1 MAGTTKLTRQATLE
15 DITRRCNVAI
25 TARASIVEEALAL
38 VRQSGAYVSESEQQ
52 ISGAL
57 SVILGAKP
65 IFLGSSEYMV
75 SSSRLLSDIA
85 SELENDVQ
93 ELRAVQSGVEAYEAP
108 TNELLN
114 LMVASSVEAIQARIR
129 ARMNKLGGDF
139 SVASPPRASSGQG
152 SLSVPPRRRSEQPAP
167 RELVVDEIEESA
179 PIESLL
185 QSGLG
190 TFERCSE
197 ALESCFYTLSGAQ
210 ALIGNAT
217 KTLGALADKYR
228 SLDELE
234 GGANSQR
241 VNDAIENLRLLIQD
255 IGRQLDRLAF
265 VAGAAERVRSPL
277 LAVMDNMGK
286 LLLTGLRAEPGAAV
300 VETGKEVSA
309 REVLQQVL
317 KGDFSGLSAFGA
329 VAAQTEREALTEAL
343 FHATRTRE
351 IEEASH
357 AVEALKRIALMG
369 AGART
374 DAGDRLLSLSNSLSV
389 SEAVRAA
396 ATAALIDLTGEP
408 NDTPQ

>member
-1 MAGTTKLTRQATLE
+1 MAGTTKLTRHATLE

-25 TARASIVEEALAL
+25 SARASIVEEALAL
-38 VRQSGAYVSESEQQ
+38 VKQSAAYVGESELQ
-52 ISGAL
+52 INGAL
-57 SVILGAKP
+57 GVILGAKP
-65 IFLGSSEYMV
+65 IFVGSSEYMV
-75 SSSRLLSDIA
+75 SSSRLLSDVA
-85 SELENDVQ
+85 GELENDLQ
-93 ELRAVQSGVEAYEAP
+93 ELRAVQSGIEAYEAP
-108 TNELLN
+108 TNVLLD
-114 LMVASSVEAIQARIR
+114 LMVATSVETIQARIR

-139 SVASPPRASSGQG
+139 SVPLSPRVPTSQG

-167 RELVVDEIEESA
+167 RELVIEELEDRA

-217 KTLGALADKYR
+217 KTLGALGDRYR

-234 GGANSQR
+234 SGANSPR
-241 VNDAIENLRLLIQD
+241 VSEAIENLRLLIQD
-255 IGRQLDRLAF
+255 IGRQIDRLNF

-286 LLLTGLRAEPGAAV
+286 LLLTGLRAEQGPAV
-300 VETGKEVSA
+300 PEPAKEISA
-309 REVLQQVL
+309 RDVLQQVL
-317 KGDFSGLSAFGA
+317 RGDFSELSDFGA
-329 VAAQTEREALTEAL
+329 VATLAEREALTEAL

-351 IEEASH
+351 LEEASH
-357 AVEALKRIALMG
+357 AVDALKQIALMG

-389 SEAVRAA
+389 SEEVRAA

-408 NDTPQ
+408 KDTQ

>member
-1 MAGTTKLTRQATLE
+1 MAGTTKLTRHATLE
-15 DITRRCNVAI
+15 DITRRCSVAI
-25 TARASIVEEALAL
+25 AARASIVEEALAL
-38 VRQSGAYVSESEQQ
+38 VRQSAVYVSESEQQ
-52 ISGAL
+52 INGAL
-57 SVILGAKP
+57 SIILGAKP

-75 SSSRLLSDIA
+75 SSSQLLADVA

-108 TNELLN
+108 TKELLD
-114 LMVASSVEAIQARIR
+114 LMVASSVEAIQSRIR

-139 SVASPPRASSGQG
+139 SVALSARAPTTQG

-167 RELVVDEIEESA
+167 QEFLIEELEERA

-197 ALESCFYTLSGAQ
+197 ALESCFYALSGAQ
-210 ALIGNAT
+210 AMIGNAT
-217 KTLGALADKYR
+217 KALSGLGDKYR
-228 SLDELE
+228 SLDALE
-234 GGANSQR
+234 SGPNSPR
-241 VNDAIENLRLLIQD
+241 VSEALENVRLLIQD
-255 IGRQLDRLAF
+255 IGRQVERLNF
-265 VAGAAERVRSPL
+265 VSGAAERVRSPL

-286 LLLTGLRAEPGAAV
+286 LLLTGLRGDQGPVPEM
-300 VETGKEVSA
+300 TKEVSA

-317 KGDFSGLSAFGA
+317 KGDFGGLPAFGA
-329 VAAQTEREALTEAL
+329 ASTSSERESLTEAL

-351 IEEASH
+351 MEEASH
-357 AVEALKRIALMG
+357 AVEALKQIALMG

-389 SEAVRAA
+389 SEEVRAA

-408 NDTPQ
+408 REVQ